1 MAKRLAGAT
10 DAAWAENS
18 CVAVIQACCAASI
31 RATAQMYGRRRL
43 KLLNVLPFQPTLAS
57 RDRISVHS
65 A

>member
-1 MAKRLAGAT
+1 MEQRVAGAT
-10 DAAWAENS
+10 DAAALRTPALPLS
-18 CVAVIQACCAASI
+18 TPCCAASI
-31 RATAQMYGRRRL
+31 RATTQMYGRRGV